1 MHASRSRACRS
12 GPCIGNILQPRLHG
26 AMALIP
32 TPTFGF
38 AQTRTVG
45 PHGCWD
51 CLGGV
56 PASRNVGFAL
66 GGPRNGRAR
75 QKKRPGRKWAKIPKI
90 TWLRHGRW
98 RRRAARRDNQR
109 HRQLTERLRQQRH
122 HAALPADGTIAPRV
136 HDVEWR
142 DAQLQ
147 PLRHHLLRDAVAGLL
162 HHLTTR
168 LHVLQTRKLRK
179 GHFRLA
185 TPRLSK
191 D

>member
-1 MHASRSRACRS
+1 MARRHAQKTQLKTQFFRTLHTAGALSATRAFFSGYRIRVCRS

-90 TWLRHGRW
+90 TCCASSPA
-98 RRRAARRDNQR
+98 RAART
-109 HRQLTERLRQQRH
+109 LL
-122 HAALPADGTIAPRV
+122 AL
-136 HDVEWR
+136 
-142 DAQLQ
+142 
-147 PLRHHLLRDAVAGLL
+147 
-162 HHLTTR
+162 
-168 LHVLQTRKLRK
+168 
-179 GHFRLA
+179 
-185 TPRLSK
+185 
-191 D
+191 